1 MLKGTLLGVG
11 DSDEVHED
19 VVLHD
24 AGLQARLGDRAPGTP
39 AQQHLTWGAV
49 GKGLHLPVIP
59 GAREGPGPASSF
71 LLWEPQ
77 ALSFLRSPGG
87 THQRDL
93 WPHQVTNTLFPMS
106 LRCPT
111 PRLLFWP

>member
-11 DSDEVHED
+11 GSDEIHED

-39 AQQHLTWGAV
+39 AQQHLTWGGAV

-59 GAREGPGPASSF
+59 GALKGPGAAFSLF
-71 LLWEPQ
+71 LNLIQ
-77 ALSFLRSPGG
+77 GTKLSRKP
-87 THQRDL
+87 
-93 WPHQVTNTLFPMS
+93 
-106 LRCPT
+106 
-111 PRLLFWP
+111 